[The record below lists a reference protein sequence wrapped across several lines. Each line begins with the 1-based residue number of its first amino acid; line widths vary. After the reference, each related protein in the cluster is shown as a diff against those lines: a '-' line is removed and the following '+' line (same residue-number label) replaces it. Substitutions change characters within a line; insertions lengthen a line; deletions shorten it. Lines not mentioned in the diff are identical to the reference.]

1 MKRLFDFFLSA
12 LGLALLWPIFVVI
25 ALLIKIEDRNGVFF
39 RQKRIGRGGEPFFIW
54 KFRTMV
60 PDAERQG
67 KSLTV
72 GRDQRITRVGH
83 WLRKTKLDELPQLIN
98 VLVGEM
104 SFVGPRPE
112 VPTYVDNYTPQQRR
126 VLDLLPGITD
136 VASVRFADESELL
149 AKVDDPERYYRDEIV
164 PQKISLNLSYASQA
178 TIWTDMLVILR
189 TFVRLARC

>member
-1 MKRLFDFFLSA
+1 MKRLFDFVLSA